1 MSQSLATIVGGAAAG
16 LIMVVLVI
24 GFLWFCMVRCKKFS
38 NRNSETGSS
47 DPSALVEWNRGG
59 GSTSARGH
67 PLSGPQGVTLFNLED
82 LEQATN
88 KFNDSSLIGEGSF
101 GLVYKGLLLD
111 GTVVAV
117 KRRLSAPQRAFVE
130 EVHYLSQIWH
140 RNLVTLLGY
149 CEEDGFQMLVFE
161 YLPNGS
167 VSDHLYGKNSTTK
180 LEFKRRLS
188 IALAAAKGLC
198 HLHCLN
204 PPLVHKNF
212 KTSNVLVDENF
223 IAKVADAG
231 VLKLLDRTNDAIPS
245 SLTSGGSTFQDPEF
259 GGMGIVSQR
268 MDVYSFGVFLL
279 EIVSGEEAS
288 KINLTGSGENLKQ
301 RVKSGVASNN
311 IVDRRLAESFTLE
324 GMKDLISLTL
334 QCLSIDGEAAGLPN
348 MNMIVSELDK
358 ILAREMTW
366 KTVMGEGTATFT
378 LGSQLFTTG

>member
-1 MSQSLATIVGGAAAG
+1 MNCRVGYLGKIQCLSLQKKWYRPYKMSQSLATIVGGAAAG

-24 GFLWFCMVRCKKFS
+24 GFLWFCMARCKKFS

-67 PLSGPQGVTLFNLED
+67 PLSGPQGVTLFTLED

-117 KRRLSAPQRAFVE
+117 KSRLSAPQRAFVE

-149 CEEDGFQMLVFE
+149 CQEDGFQMKKFN
-161 YLPNGS
+161 YKTGIQ
-167 VSDHLYGKNSTTK
+167 TK
-180 LEFKRRLS
+180 AFHSSCS
-188 IALAAAKGLC
+188 IAK
-198 HLHCLN
+198 
-204 PPLVHKNF
+204 VHKNF

-301 RVKSGVASNN
+301 PVKSGVASNN
-311 IVDRRLAESFTLE
+311 IVDRRLAENFTPE

-334 QCLSIDGEAAGLPN
+334 QCLSIDGEAAGQPN